1 MTNLQKNGIIE
12 VCGGVVD
19 MDIKSW
25 ADHIIEIYNK
35 TETADV
41 YNRRSN
47 NESKNIKTVL
57 KAINS
62 QNFKL
67 NINQNKTDFVHLLKA
82 ADSISL
88 DVGTNYLEQ
97 FLQLPD
103 VQNIINEKLNA
114 NNLIKVEQRA
124 KDNEQKGTLPNFPK
138 TVAETDKNA
147 ANIYLSSDSMLKG
160 RTPEQEMARFDT
172 HISDILKT
180 GIFSVKTD
188 ATALQDITLRQN
200 LMLRLGRVMLRQQGM
215 NPGSMEIEDG
225 KVFFQMDV
233 PDKEPIFHGMRQ
245 EQGMSIAQQ
254 EEMIKKQEE
263 EKRHQQELK
272 KQQDDRE
279 KQTQENN
286 KYSQDDQKKR
296 DDIQRK
302 NEEKRLYDKKREAVT
317 RRIAQNQS
325 SDYKSKAKLFA
336 DSLRCNVENTNRAI
350 QSQNQAQTQ
359 RHSKG
364 MGMGR

>member
-1 MTNLQKNGIIE
+1 
-12 VCGGVVD
+12 

-188 ATALQDITLRQN
+188 ATRLQDITPRQN
-200 LMLRLGRVMLRQQGM
+200 QMLRLGRVILRQQGM

-254 EEMIKKQEE
+254 EE
-263 EKRHQQELK
+263 
-272 KQQDDRE
+272 
-279 KQTQENN
+279 
-286 KYSQDDQKKR
+286 
-296 DDIQRK
+296 
-302 NEEKRLYDKKREAVT
+302 KRLHDKKREAFT
-317 RRIAQNQS
+317 RIIAQNQF

>member
-1 MTNLQKNGIIE
+1 MTKLQKNGIIE
-12 VCGGVVD
+12 VYGGVVD

-25 ADHIIEIYNK
+25 ANHIIEIYNK

-41 YNRRSN
+41 YNRRNN

-88 DVGTNYLEQ
+88 DVGTNYFEQ

-103 VQNIINEKLNA
+103 VQNIINEKLNV
-114 NNLIKVEQRA
+114 NNLLKVEQRA
-124 KDNEQKGTLPNFPK
+124 KDNEQKGILPNFPK

-147 ANIYLSSDSMLKG
+147 ANMYLSSDSMLKG

-172 HISDILKT
+172 HISDILET

-233 PDKEPIFHGMRQ
+233 PDKELIFHGMRQ
-245 EQGMSIAQQ
+245 EQGMSITQQ
-254 EEMIKKQEE
+254 E
-263 EKRHQQELK
+263 ELK
-272 KQQDDRE
+272 KQQESEQRHHQELEQIEKDRKYQME
-279 KQTQENN
+279 ANN
-286 KYSQDDQKKR
+286 QYSIDAKKEGVVAQKA
-296 DDIQRK
+296 
-302 NEEKRLYDKKREAVT
+302 NEESSRKKISAKDSIMEQVRKH
-317 RRIAQNQS
+317 
-325 SDYKSKAKLFA
+325 KSQKSNSNSFME
-336 DSLRCNVENTNRAI
+336 SLRINVENANQANQL
-350 QSQNQAQTQ
+350 QSQPHTQ
-359 RHSKG
+359 KHSRG
-364 MGMGR
+364 MGMSR

>member
-1 MTNLQKNGIIE
+1 
-12 VCGGVVD
+12 

-47 NESKNIKTVL
+47 NEAKNIKTVL

-103 VQNIINEKLNA
+103 VQNTINEKLNA

-124 KDNEQKGTLPNFPK
+124 KANEQKGTLPNFPK
-138 TVAETDKNA
+138 TVAEKDKNA

-160 RTPEQEMARFDT
+160 RTSEQEMARFDT

-263 EKRHQQELK
+263 
-272 KQQDDRE
+272 
-279 KQTQENN
+279 
-286 KYSQDDQKKR
+286 
-296 DDIQRK
+296 
-302 NEEKRLYDKKREAVT
+302 KRLHDKKREAVT
-317 RRIAQNQS
+317 RIIDQNQS

>member
-1 MTNLQKNGIIE
+1 
-12 VCGGVVD
+12 

-47 NESKNIKTVL
+47 NEAKNIKTVL

-103 VQNIINEKLNA
+103 VQNTINEKLNA

-160 RTPEQEMARFDT
+160 RTSEQEMARFDT

-263 EKRHQQELK
+263 
-272 KQQDDRE
+272 
-279 KQTQENN
+279 
-286 KYSQDDQKKR
+286 
-296 DDIQRK
+296 
-302 NEEKRLYDKKREAVT
+302 KRLHDKKREAVT
-317 RRIAQNQS
+317 RIIDQNQS

>member
-1 MTNLQKNGIIE
+1 
-12 VCGGVVD
+12 

-188 ATALQDITLRQN
+188 ATRLQDITPRQN
-200 LMLRLGRVMLRQQGM
+200 QMLRLGRVMLRQQGM

-233 PDKEPIFHGMRQ
+233 PDKKPIFHGMRQ

-254 EEMIKKQEE
+254 EE
-263 EKRHQQELK
+263 
-272 KQQDDRE
+272 
-279 KQTQENN
+279 
-286 KYSQDDQKKR
+286 
-296 DDIQRK
+296 
-302 NEEKRLYDKKREAVT
+302 KRLHDKKREAVT
-317 RRIAQNQS
+317 RIIAQNQF

-350 QSQNQAQTQ
+350 QSQNQAQNQ

-364 MGMGR
+364 MELGR

>member
-1 MTNLQKNGIIE
+1 
-12 VCGGVVD
+12 

-47 NESKNIKTVL
+47 NEAKNIKTVL

-103 VQNIINEKLNA
+103 VQNTINEKLNA

-124 KDNEQKGTLPNFPK
+124 KANEQKGTLPNFPK

-160 RTPEQEMARFDT
+160 RTSEQEMARFDT

-254 EEMIKKQEE
+254 EEMIKNKKKNDCMIKKERLLQE
-263 EKRHQQELK
+263 
-272 KQQDDRE
+272 
-279 KQTQENN
+279 
-286 KYSQDDQKKR
+286 
-296 DDIQRK
+296 
-302 NEEKRLYDKKREAVT
+302 
-317 RRIAQNQS
+317 
-325 SDYKSKAKLFA
+325 
-336 DSLRCNVENTNRAI
+336 
-350 QSQNQAQTQ
+350 
-359 RHSKG
+359 
-364 MGMGR
+364 

>member
-1 MTNLQKNGIIE
+1 
-12 VCGGVVD
+12 

-47 NESKNIKTVL
+47 NEAKNIKTVL

-103 VQNIINEKLNA
+103 VQNTINEKLNA

-160 RTPEQEMARFDT
+160 RTSEQEMARFDT

-254 EEMIKKQEE
+254 EE
-263 EKRHQQELK
+263 
-272 KQQDDRE
+272 
-279 KQTQENN
+279 
-286 KYSQDDQKKR
+286 
-296 DDIQRK
+296 
-302 NEEKRLYDKKREAVT
+302 KRLHDKKREAVT
-317 RRIAQNQS
+317 RIIDQNQS

>member
-1 MTNLQKNGIIE
+1 
-12 VCGGVVD
+12 

-57 KAINS
+57 KAINSQNFKLNIS

-114 NNLIKVEQRA
+114 NNLVKVEQRT

-200 LMLRLGRVMLRQQGM
+200 QMLRLGRVMLRQQGM

-263 EKRHQQELK
+263 
-272 KQQDDRE
+272 
-279 KQTQENN
+279 
-286 KYSQDDQKKR
+286 
-296 DDIQRK
+296 
-302 NEEKRLYDKKREAVT
+302 KRLHDKKREAVT
-317 RRIAQNQS
+317 RIIAQNQS

-336 DSLRCNVENTNRAI
+336 NSLRCNVENTNRAI
-350 QSQNQAQTQ
+350 QSQNQAQNQ

-364 MGMGR
+364 MELGR

>member
-1 MTNLQKNGIIE
+1 
-12 VCGGVVD
+12 

-25 ADHIIEIYNK
+25 TNHIIEIYNK
-35 TETADV
+35 TETVDV

-57 KAINS
+57 KAIQE

-67 NINQNKTDFVHLLKA
+67 NIAQNRTDFIHILKA

-88 DVGTNYLEQ
+88 DIGTNYLEQ

-103 VQNIINEKLNA
+103 VQNIIIEKLNA
-114 NNLIKVEQRA
+114 NNLVKVEQKA
-124 KDNEQKGTLPNFPK
+124 KDNEQKGILPDFPK
-138 TVAETDKNA
+138 TVAETDRDA
-147 ANIYLSSDSMLKG
+147 ANMYLSSDSILKG
-160 RTPEQEMARFDT
+160 RTPEQEMSRFDA
-172 HISDILKT
+172 HIADILDT

-188 ATALQDITLRQN
+188 ATTLQDITLRQN

-215 NPGSMEIEDG
+215 NPGSMEMKDG

-233 PDKEPIFHGMRQ
+233 TDKEPIFHGMRQ

-254 EEMIKKQEE
+254 EEMVKKQEE

-279 KQTQENN
+279 KQSQENN
-286 KYSQDDQKKR
+286 KYSQEAQKKR

-302 NEEKRLYDKKREAVT
+302 NEEKQLHDKKREAVT
-317 RRIAQNQS
+317 KLIAQNQS
-325 SDYKSKAKLFA
+325 TDYKSKAKLFA
-336 DSLRCNVENTNRAI
+336 NSLRCNVENTNRTI
-350 QSQNQAQTQ
+350 QSQNQSQTQ

>member
-254 EEMIKKQEE
+254 EE
-263 EKRHQQELK
+263 
-272 KQQDDRE
+272 
-279 KQTQENN
+279 
-286 KYSQDDQKKR
+286 
-296 DDIQRK
+296 
-302 NEEKRLYDKKREAVT
+302 KRLHDKKREAVT